1 MKIGLVCPQDFTV
14 VLCCKWIIKYLQQL
28 GHEVLVIS
36 PINKNDNFYSNKIK
50 EFGVEH
56 IDIKMNRHLNI
67 LDDIKY
73 LLSLYKIFNKYKL
86 NSVFGVCTKPNIY
99 APIAAK
105 IANINNIYISIWGRG
120 TTFLPT
126 KSLNKKLIKLFL
138 ISLYRLSFS
147 LSSKIWFTN
156 PNDLNYFLDRKIIN
170 SKKIILTKN
179 YIDSDIYKPSVLS
192 NQTRINLLNEFSFNE
207 KDIIII
213 LVGRM
218 IWSKGVKEFVDA
230 AHVLSKDFPHLKFL
244 LVGAEEKRNYDSV
257 PSEYLLNLV
266 NYNYIRW
273 TGFRTDIPDLYAL
286 STIAVLPSYY
296 KEGGYPRGITEPMSM
311 EKPVIAANTIDCSLA
326 ISDKEDGLL
335 VKPQDS
341 EDLVSK
347 IKYLLNNQSE
357 MHEISKKA
365 RIKILNEFDEKN
377 IIKDLIYKLY

>member
-1 MKIGLVCPQDFTV
+1 LVCPEDFTV

-36 PINKNDNFYSNKIK
+36 PSNKNDKFYSNKIK
-50 EFGVEH
+50 EFGVKH
-56 IDIKMNRHLNI
+56 IDIKMNRHINI
-67 LDDIKY
+67 LDDVKY
-73 LLSLYKIFNKYKL
+73 VLSLYKIFNKYKL

-105 IANINNIYISIWGRG
+105 IAKINKIYISIWGRG

-126 KSLNKKLIKLFL
+126 KSLNKKLLKFL
-138 ISLYRLSFS
+138 LILLYRLSFS

-170 SKKIILTKN
+170 SKKTILTKN

-192 NQTRINLLNEFSFNE
+192 NQERINLLNEFSFNE

-230 AHVLSKDFPHLKFL
+230 AHILSNDFPYLKFL
-244 LVGAEEKRNYDSV
+244 LVGAEEKCNYDSI

-273 TGFRTDIPDLYAL
+273 TGFRTDIPNLYAL

-335 VKPQDS
+335 VNPQDS

-357 MHEISKKA
+357 MYEISKKA
-365 RIKILNEFDEKN
+365 RTKILNEFDEKK
-377 IIKDLIYKLY
+377 IIKGLIAELY